1 MKLQSL
7 QHQPSSLGLR
17 TRNQEQAPPP
27 PEQPKD
33 GFSLG
38 KAAAGAVLG
47 FMGRRIPPTHPEM
60 SPEQSQDLCSKMKPG
75 DVILTADMAYPGWAR
90 MEFWTVRSNYTHAAI
105 LGNDGHVYEAVG
117 EGVQKVK
124 LDEFFD
130 GRFKVAIVRL
140 GLDDAQAARATDYC
154 QQHLG
159 KSYDGVFNTA
169 TEDEFYCSELVTK
182 ALESAAPELQIPRDR
197 LLGKVAIAPDAFLHT
212 PGAER
217 IHDDGSHYW
226 KNKLTYWP
234 LATSAL
240 AGGVAGAMLSGLGG
254 AALGG
259 AAGLVGSILVG
270 NKIQTGHY
278 LPSIHELREG
288 KH

>member
-1 MKLQSL
+1 MKIQSF
-7 QHQPSSLGLR
+7 QTSVPQGLR
-17 TRNQEQAPPP
+17 PLNNDPGAPPP
-27 PEQPKD
+27 QEPKD
-33 GFSLG
+33 GVSLG

-47 FMGRRIPPTHPEM
+47 FMGRRIPPTHPEF
-60 SPEQSQDLCSKMKPG
+60 SAEQSQELRSKMKPG

-124 LDEFFD
+124 LEEFFD
-130 GRFKVAIVRL
+130 GRFKVAVVRL
-140 GLDDAQAARATDYC
+140 GLDEAEAAKATEYC

-159 KSYDGVFNTA
+159 KSYDGVFNTE

-182 ALESAAPELQIPRDR
+182 ALESADPSLQIPRDK
-197 LLGKVAIAPDAFLHT
+197 LLGKVAVAPDAFLHT

-217 IHDDGSHYW
+217 VHDDGSHYW

-234 LATSAL
+234 LATSAI
-240 AGGVAGAMLSGLGG
+240 AGGVAGGVLSGVGG

-259 AAGLVGSILVG
+259 TVGLLGSILVG
-270 NKIQTGHY
+270 NKIQTGHW
-278 LPSIHELREG
+278 LPSVHELREG